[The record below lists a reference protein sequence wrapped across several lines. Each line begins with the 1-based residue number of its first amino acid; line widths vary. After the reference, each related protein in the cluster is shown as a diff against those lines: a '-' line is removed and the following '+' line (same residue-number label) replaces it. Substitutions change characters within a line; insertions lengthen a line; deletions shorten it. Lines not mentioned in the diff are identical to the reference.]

1 MIKVENVLW
10 NDVTLALNC
19 SALRTVLYDE
29 ANNHNA
35 SGSSQATAQWIIDVG
50 MEGRLLSSQILFC
63 HFPWNKA
70 SDFCQSETSNT
81 SRDHGRC
88 GVNIAEGSNPLT
100 RLEISSIKNNHP
112 IKQVWN
118 CFQLES
124 GVWFLTFHV
133 SSFLREEDFYYRK
146 IMMLYDIIYEA
157 VFNVSL
163 PTW

>member
-50 MEGRLLSSQILFC
+50 MEGRLPSSQILFC

-133 SSFLREEDFYYRK
+133 SSFLREEDFYT
-146 IMMLYDIIYEA
+146 
-157 VFNVSL
+157 FNSL
-163 PTW
+163 FCEVCFFS